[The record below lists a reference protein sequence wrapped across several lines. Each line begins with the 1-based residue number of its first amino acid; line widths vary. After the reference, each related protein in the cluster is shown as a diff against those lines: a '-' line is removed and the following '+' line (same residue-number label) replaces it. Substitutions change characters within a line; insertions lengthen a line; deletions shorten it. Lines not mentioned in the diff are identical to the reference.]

1 MKKWKKNF
9 WILININKKYK
20 IFINIYVINQ
30 LLILDLDF
38 WKNILLWIVKDWEIL
53 FSFLTIFGVLFTNI

>member
-1 MKKWKKNF
+1 MKYQIIIKKK
-9 WILININKKYK
+9 IKIYKSKSK

-38 WKNILLWIVKDWEIL
+38 
-53 FSFLTIFGVLFTNI
+53 

>member
-1 MKKWKKNF
+1 MKRINS
-9 WILININKKYK
+9 LININQKYK

-38 WKNILLWIVKDWEIL
+38 WKNILLWNVEDWEIL

>member
-1 MKKWKKNF
+1 MKRINSS
-9 WILININKKYK
+9 ININQKYK

-38 WKNILLWIVKDWEIL
+38 WKNILLWNVEDWEIL

>member
-1 MKKWKKNF
+1 MKRINSS
-9 WILININKKYK
+9 ININQKYK

>member
-1 MKKWKKNF
+1 MKR
-9 WILININKKYK
+9 INSSIYINQKYK

-38 WKNILLWIVKDWEIL
+38 WKNILLWNVEDWEIL

>member
-1 MKKWKKNF
+1 MKRINS
-9 WILININKKYK
+9 LININQNYK